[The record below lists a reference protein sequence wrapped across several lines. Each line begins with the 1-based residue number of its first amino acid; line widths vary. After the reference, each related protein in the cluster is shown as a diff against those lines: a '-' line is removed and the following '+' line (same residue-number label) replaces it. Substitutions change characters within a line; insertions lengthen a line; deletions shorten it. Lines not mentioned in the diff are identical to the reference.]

1 MINIILSSS
10 VLIIMILA
18 IRSAFRG
25 KMNPMV
31 QYGLWSLVALR
42 LVSYSW
48 LNLYPIESTFSVMNI
63 ARNAAET
70 LRGASSVDRVVA
82 GTAEAGPIDNAVL
95 ILDNVRTGVM
105 TSGDGISA
113 AAAIDWQLAIMI
125 VWAVGTVAL
134 AGWLIYVN
142 HKFGKSIYANR
153 TYLMS
158 VRADNN
164 GALNGETGISDG
176 VVGER
181 IKLLP
186 VYVVEGLDSP
196 CLMGYKREEAIYVP
210 SEVAAD
216 KEKLRY
222 AIIHELQHYKHHDL
236 IWSVVRGGLLAL
248 YWFHPLVWVA
258 AIVSKRDCELACDYG
273 VIKEVGEE
281 DRLIYG
287 KILLDIISRR
297 DQKTNVLSMAT
308 TMYGS
313 ANGIKER
320 VTMIAK
326 NKKMKATTLVAVLLI
341 VALSVGCTFTAA
353 ATKDRNDSGKDEK
366 TEIIEIGD
374 FATKWADAF
383 SQRDA
388 KTIYELCEDEKL
400 YFTIGDKGENGAYW
414 MGLSSPWPW
423 NKDYVVEMVDSST
436 IEIYY
441 YFRTSSPSVY
451 TAKETITIRK
461 IKGEY
466 KATGDAWDHFDQ
478 IDSKADFDEAY
489 KHGIPDLTEFAAAYQ
504 LQADEDAKYNWGRK
518 EILEN
523 PVTAAIDQLNLV
535 GAKVEGNY
543 EDPYVKKAVIQF
555 AWDDGKVTVNLS
567 QPMVTDESGAK
578 RQATIWIVDTM

>member
-1 MINIILSSS
+1 MINTILSSS
-10 VLIIMILA
+10 VLIVMLLA

-25 KMNPMV
+25 RMNPMV

-42 LVSYSW
+42 LASYSW
-48 LNLYPIESTFSVMNI
+48 LNLYPIESSFSVMNI
-63 ARNAAET
+63 AGNAAET
-70 LRGASSVDRVVA
+70 MRGASSVDQVIA
-82 GTAEAGPIDNAVL
+82 GNATAGPIDNAVL

-113 AAAIDWQLAIMI
+113 AAGIDWQFVIMI
-125 VWAVGTVAL
+125 VWAVGTISL
-134 AGWLIYVN
+134 GLWLIHVN
-142 HKFGKSIYANR
+142 HKFGKSVYANR

-158 VRADNN
+158 VRADN
-164 GALNGETGISDG
+164 
-176 VVGER
+176 

-196 CLMGYKREEAIYVP
+196 CLMGYKREEAIYVTP
-210 SEVAAD
+210 EVAAD

-236 IWSVVRGGLLAL
+236 IWSVVRSGLLAF

-287 KILLDIISRR
+287 KILLDIISCK
-297 DQKTNVLSMAT
+297 DQKSNVLSMAT
-308 TMYGS
+308 SMYGS
-313 ANGIKER
+313 AKGIKER

-326 NKKMKATTLVAVLLI
+326 NKKMKTTTLVAVLLI

-353 ATKDRNDSGKDEK
+353 ATNDRNDSGKEEK
-366 TEIIEIGD
+366 TEIVEVGA

-388 KTIYELCEDEKL
+388 ATIYELCENDAL
-400 YFTIGDKGENGAYW
+400 YLTIGEVAENGVYW

-423 NKDYVVEMVDSST
+423 KNDYVIDIVDSST
-436 IEIYY
+436 VEIYY
-441 YFRTSSPSVY
+441 YFRTSSPTVY
-451 TAKETITIRK
+451 TAKETITISE

-466 KATGDAWDHFDQ
+466 KATGDVWKHFDQ

-489 KHGIPDLTEFAAAYQ
+489 KYGIPDLTEFATAYQ
-504 LQADEDAKYNWGRK
+504 LQVEEDAKNYWVRK

-523 PVTAAIDQLNLV
+523 PVTAAMNQLNLI
-535 GAKVEGNY
+535 GAKVEGTY
-543 EDPYVKKAVIQF
+543 EDPYLNKAVIKL
-555 AWDDGKVTVNLS
+555 AWDDGRVTVNLT
-567 QPMVTDESGAK
+567 QPMLMEESGAK
-578 RQATIWIVDTM
+578 RQATVWVVDTKSELGQ

>member
-1 MINIILSSS
+1 MINTILSSS
-10 VLIIMILA
+10 VLIVMILA
-18 IRSAFRG
+18 IRSAFRD
-25 KMNPMV
+25 KLNPMV

-42 LVSYSW
+42 LVSFSW
-48 LNLYPIESTFSVMNI
+48 LSLYPIESIFSVMNI
-63 ARNAAET
+63 ARNAVET
-70 LRGASSVDRVVA
+70 MRGASSVDQVIV
-82 GTAEAGPIDNAVL
+82 GNAEAGPIDNAVL

-113 AAAIDWQLAIMI
+113 AAAIDWQLVIMI
-125 VWAVGTVAL
+125 VWAMGTIAFAL
-134 AGWLIYVN
+134 WLIHVN
-142 HKFGKSIYANR
+142 QKFGKRVYANR

-158 VRADNN
+158 VRADN
-164 GALNGETGISDG
+164 
-176 VVGER
+176 

-216 KEKLRY
+216 KEKLHY
-222 AIIHELQHYKHHDL
+222 AILHELQHFKHHDL
-236 IWSVVRGGLLAL
+236 TWSVVRGGLLAF

-297 DQKTNVLSMAT
+297 DQKSNVLSMAT
-308 TMYGS
+308 TMNGS
-313 ANGIKER
+313 AKGIKER

-326 NKKMKATTLVAVLLI
+326 KKKMKATTLVAVLLI
-341 VALSVGCTFTAA
+341 AALSVGCTFTAA
-353 ATKDRNDSGKDEK
+353 ATKDRNDVGKEEN
-366 TEIIEIGD
+366 TEIGD
-374 FATKWADAF
+374 FAVKWADAF

-388 KTIYELCEDEKL
+388 GTIYELCENEAL
-400 YFTIGDKGENGAYW
+400 YFTIGGVAENGAYW

-423 NKDYVVEMVDSST
+423 NKDYVIDMVDSST

-441 YFRTSSPSVY
+441 YFRTSSPTVY
-451 TAKETITIRK
+451 TAKETITISK

-466 KATGDAWDHFDQ
+466 KATGDAWEHFDQ
-478 IDSKADFDEAY
+478 IDSKTDFDEAY

-504 LQADEDAKYNWGRK
+504 IQADEDAKYNWGRK

-523 PVTAAIDQLNLV
+523 PVTAAIDQLNIV
-535 GAKVEGNY
+535 GVKAVGTY
-543 EDPYVKKAVIQF
+543 EDPYVNKAVIQF
-555 AWDDGKVTVNLS
+555 AWDDGKVTVNLT
-567 QPMVTDESGAK
+567 QPMLTDESGAK
-578 RQATIWIVDTM
+578 RQATIWIVDTSEEL

>member
-1 MINIILSSS
+1 MINTILSSS
-10 VLIIMILA
+10 VLIVMILV

-25 KMNPMV
+25 KINPMV
-31 QYGLWSLVALR
+31 QYSLWSLVALR
-42 LVSYSW
+42 LVTYSW
-48 LNLYPIESTFSVMNI
+48 LDLYPIESAFSVMNI
-63 ARNAAET
+63 ARNAVET
-70 LRGASSVDRVVA
+70 MRGASSVDQVIS
-82 GTAEAGPIDNAVL
+82 GNAEAGPIDNAVL

-113 AAAIDWQLAIMI
+113 AAAIDWQLVIMV
-125 VWAVGTVAL
+125 VWVVGTIAL
-134 AGWLIYVN
+134 GVWLIYVN
-142 HKFGKSIYANR
+142 QKFGKSVYANR

-158 VRADNN
+158 VRADNRGTLN
-164 GALNGETGISDG
+164 GAAAISDG
-176 VVGER
+176 VAGKR

-196 CLMGYKREEAIYVP
+196 CLMGYKREEAIYVTP
-210 SEVAAD
+210 EVAAD

-236 IWSVVRGGLLAL
+236 IWSVVRGGLLAF

-297 DQKTNVLSMAT
+297 DQKSNVLSMAT

-320 VTMIAK
+320 VTMIAM

-341 VALSVGCTFTAA
+341 AALLVGCTFTAA
-353 ATKDRNDSGKDEK
+353 TTKDRNDLGIDEK
-366 TEIIEIGD
+366 TEIAD
-374 FATKWADAF
+374 FAAKWADAF
-383 SQRDA
+383 TQRDA
-388 KTIYELCEDEKL
+388 RTIYELCENEAL
-400 YFTIGDKGENGAYW
+400 YFTIGEVAENGAYW

-423 NKDYVVEMVDSST
+423 NKDYVIDMVDSST

-441 YFRTSSPSVY
+441 YFRTSSPTVY

-461 IKGEY
+461 TKGEY
-466 KATGDAWDHFDQ
+466 KATGDALEHFDQ

-489 KHGIPDLTEFAAAYQ
+489 KHGIPDLIEFAAAYQ
-504 LQADEDAKYNWGRK
+504 LQADEDA
-518 EILEN
+518 
-523 PVTAAIDQLNLV
+523 
-535 GAKVEGNY
+535 
-543 EDPYVKKAVIQF
+543 
-555 AWDDGKVTVNLS
+555 
-567 QPMVTDESGAK
+567 
-578 RQATIWIVDTM
+578 